1 MKAFFGQRAAIDD
14 QSKQRVSTI
23 CSSSSPW
30 GDPGSEQPNPP
41 APDGKHTRKSNGM
54 EVRESDAVSYGG
66 TRKTSGRGSTRARAT
81 STTTF
86 DSGSADRSS
95 PSHQSFIKRSSTIR
109 RLLGNKSAK
118 GSSRSVVT
126 SRTEHHLR
134 NTAAKFVRSLGETV
148 TSVVISQDKHLFAA
162 GATNKKAMVYQV
174 ANGQLVAEFTAES
187 GINACAIGGAGY
199 EARLVVGTFAG
210 YIRVY
215 HISSNREEHAIKFGN
230 GDAVFCMALAAGG
243 TRLAVGGKSAH
254 VLLYALSFSSE
265 AVGMNVLHKFA
276 THSSSTLSLSLDNDA
291 RNVSVT
297 PCSSPQ
303 RL

>member
-1 MKAFFGQRAAIDD
+1 M
-14 QSKQRVSTI
+14 
-23 CSSSSPW
+23 
-30 GDPGSEQPNPP
+30 
-41 APDGKHTRKSNGM
+41 
-54 EVRESDAVSYGG
+54 
-66 TRKTSGRGSTRARAT
+66 
-81 STTTF
+81 
-86 DSGSADRSS
+86 
-95 PSHQSFIKRSSTIR
+95 
-109 RLLGNKSAK
+109 
-118 GSSRSVVT
+118 VT

-276 THSSSTLSLSLDNDA
+276 THSSSTLSTSTSAWHERLAEAEEEVLNGKGRCVRA
-291 RNVSVT
+291 NNRRRNVTDYRTTVGE
-297 PCSSPQ
+297 
-303 RL
+303 R